1 MRKSE
6 REVTRKAFRET
17 NALGKLAN
25 GKPKNYSRAE
35 IKRRTALL
43 KKARAKLWKKTRLA
57 HHTRADRTAAH
68 RKSDQHRA
76 YLCAVR
82 LRKRM

>member
-17 NALGKLAN
+17 NGLGKLAN
-25 GKPKNYSRAE
+25 GKPKSYSRAE

-43 KKARAKLWKKTRLA
+43 KKARAKLWKKTR
-57 HHTRADRTAAH
+57 
-68 RKSDQHRA
+68 
-76 YLCAVR
+76 
-82 LRKRM
+82 